1 VTDVTIRGIED
12 DVYSAFSAEAR
23 KRGVTIGEL
32 VTQVMRIFLEES
44 SEKHLVVDSVDE
56 LTITRDEL
64 ESVGGPIVFRGVKT
78 LTIDDSITW
87 ELLDKYVDGIRKSKT
102 VYIPKSLT
110 RLQVLTK
117 CRNVGEVVSRK

>member
-1 VTDVTIRGIED
+1 MTDVTIRGIED

-23 KRGVTIGEL
+23 KRSVPIGEL

-44 SEKHLVVDSVDE
+44 SEKHLVVDSVDD
-56 LTITRDEL
+56 LTLTRDEL

-78 LTIDDSITW
+78 LMIDDNVSW
-87 ELLDKYVDGIRKSKT
+87 DLFDRHVDEIQKSKT
-102 VYIPKSLT
+102 VSIPKSLT

-117 CRNVGEVVSRK
+117 CRNVSEVVQRK